1 MHTQSLAGDRME
13 YIEGK
18 GADHALMVMI
28 IVMRRR
34 RMMMVM
40 VMIKSS
46 YQFDLNETPTV
57 HSGSNTKLEFRP
69 FLGFNC
75 SVLFVFDCCLQRES
89 ESGDFSN
96 GIGWLAWWHPLR
108 YPSEAISA

>member
-1 MHTQSLAGDRME
+1 MVIIIQVMKVILLCGSVGMHTQSLAGDRME

-28 IVMRRR
+28 MRMMRRR
-34 RMMMVM
+34 RMMVM

-57 HSGSNTKLEFRP
+57 HSG
-69 FLGFNC
+69 
-75 SVLFVFDCCLQRES
+75 
-89 ESGDFSN
+89 
-96 GIGWLAWWHPLR
+96 
-108 YPSEAISA
+108 

>member
-1 MHTQSLAGDRME
+1 MVIIIQVMKVILLCGSVGMHTQSLAGDRME

-28 IVMRRR
+28 MTMTMMMRRR
-34 RMMMVM
+34 RMEVMVM

-57 HSGSNTKLEFRP
+57 HSG
-69 FLGFNC
+69 
-75 SVLFVFDCCLQRES
+75 
-89 ESGDFSN
+89 
-96 GIGWLAWWHPLR
+96 
-108 YPSEAISA
+108 

>member
-28 IVMRRR
+28 MRRR
-34 RMMMVM
+34 RMKVMVM

-46 YQFDLNETPTV
+46 YQFDLNETPTL
-57 HSGSNTKLEFRP
+57 HSGSNAKLEFRP
-69 FLGFNC
+69 FLGFDC
-75 SVLFVFDCCLQRES
+75 SVLFVFYCCLQRES
-89 ESGDFSN
+89 ENGDFSN
-96 GIGWLAWWHPLR
+96 GIGWLAWWPPLR
-108 YPSEAISA
+108 DPSGAISA

>member
-28 IVMRRR
+28 MMMIRRRR
-34 RMMMVM
+34 RMMKVV

-69 FLGFNC
+69 FLDFNC
-75 SVLFVFDCCLQRES
+75 FVLIVFNCCLQRES

-96 GIGWLAWWHPLR
+96 
-108 YPSEAISA
+108 